1 MGSHSTSLLLFTLMA
16 TALAPSVVGQGP
28 TWASPND
35 TPSARHSHAAAFDE
49 GRGRM
54 VVFGGTDGTV
64 ELNDTWEYDGSTWI
78 RRTPATSPPAS
89 ARVTMTY
96 DPVRGVTWLATGL
109 MLNEI
114 WKWDGNEWEQAPSI
128 PVTQNPWATSFANF
142 LPRRRLVWHGGTNPG
157 LIAWEGPWD
166 ISGDRAMW
174 RFDGS
179 TWVSTLFPF
188 PGPARPIYHD
198 CPAAYVPPMGRT
210 YAWDVDRILAWDG
223 SAWQVVTITGGA
235 PTGIESPRHRIT
247 WDATRERLV
256 VHSALGPSQSGT
268 IELTGPLQ
276 GHWTSDTNPPLV
288 RFNATLVH
296 DTVRHT
302 NLLFGGYASYSAQVS
317 NDLFAMDST
326 PPTSGWALRPAVTTQ
341 PTERIYSDMAFEAST
356 GRMVLCAGQGTS
368 GPRNDTWTF
377 DGSTWTSHGNSATVT
392 PRSQPAICFA
402 PGIGTMLFGGGV
414 YPTTYHNDTW
424 RFLGTQWLN
433 TVVYGAPPP
442 RMGHDMV
449 WASNWNCMVM
459 FGGYNG
465 STLGDT
471 WSLTTAFPGVQWN
484 QMLVPNTIPPRQSHA
499 MAFDQRRDRL
509 VVFGGAD
516 ANGQFLGDTWELAP
530 AAFGWQWIQRTPAQS
545 PPRRWQ
551 HKMDYDPA
559 RGVVVMTGG
568 YGNPQCGQYCAS
580 HLNDVWEYDG
590 DTWTQRQPST
600 SLPAVRE
607 GAGFAYD
614 SQRQR
619 FVMQGGSG
627 STPFPGET
635 WFYTA
640 ANDRFG
646 EGMQGGSSL
655 RLRCTQFP
663 VAGQTTGFAFDS
675 PYGFGWLTV
684 YVGPAPQAGLTLG
697 AGLLCS
703 TGTFYGLPG
712 ILVDAMGFPG
722 SVSFQL
728 PANTLGMGLVVQ
740 GVSLENGFCLRLTD
754 PLAVTIHAP

>member
-1 MGSHSTSLLLFTLMA
+1 
-16 TALAPSVVGQGP
+16 
-28 TWASPND
+28 
-35 TPSARHSHAAAFDE
+35 
-49 GRGRM
+49 M
-54 VVFGGTDGTV
+54 VVFGGFDGTMN
-64 ELNDTWEYDGSTWI
+64 LNDTWEYDGSTWI

-89 ARVTMTY
+89 SAATMTY
-96 DPVRGVTWLATGL
+96 DPVRGVMWMATGGGGGADV
-109 MLNEI
+109 
-114 WKWDGNEWEQAPSI
+114 WKWDGEDWAQAPSL
-128 PVTQNPWATSFANF
+128 PALPAQVT
-142 LPRRRLVWHGGTNPG
+142 PRRRVVWHGGTNPG
-157 LIAWEGPWD
+157 PIAWQASYGFTQ
-166 ISGDRAMW
+166 SNTW

-179 TWVSTLFPF
+179 TWVSM
-188 PGPARPIYHD
+188 GPNGFLNNDSI
-198 CPAAYVPPMGRT
+198 AAYVPATGMT
-210 YAWDVDRILAWDG
+210 YVLDPLGSKAWDG
-223 SAWQVVTITGGA
+223 SAWHNVTPSGGSY
-235 PTGIESPRHRIT
+235 PSPGQFLQEPAFRSID
-247 WDATRERLV
+247 WDASRQRLI
-256 VHSALGPSQSGT
+256 VHSAPSELSFV
-268 IELTGPLQ
+268 ELTSPLTLQ
-276 GHWTSDTNPPLV
+276 WTTLTNQSPSL
-288 RFNATLVH
+288 RYWTTLVH
-296 DTVRHT
+296 DKARRT
-302 NLLFGGYASYSAQVS
+302 NMLFGGEALGPTPYF
-317 NDLFAMDST
+317 NDLFVTDST
-326 PPTSGWALRPAVTTQ
+326 SPTPSWQLKAPLANQ
-341 PTERIYSDMAFEAST
+341 PTARIYSDMAFEAST
-356 GRMVLCAGQGTS
+356 GRMVMCAGQGTS

-402 PGIGTMLFGGGV
+402 PGIGTVLFGGGI

-471 WSLTTAFPGVQWN
+471 WSLTTSFPGVQWN

-516 ANGQFLGDTWELAP
+516 ANGQFLGDTWEMAP

-684 YVGPAPQAGLTLG
+684 FVGPAPQAGLTLG